1 MNWILNNLETVIF
14 LILVTVGLV
23 SFLLKKGNI
32 QKLLVYICL
41 EAEKRFG
48 SKTGQIKLR
57 FVYDWFMG
65 KFPFM
70 SALISFEEFSKMV
83 DKALE
88 EMEHLINTNM
98 AVYSYITGKGEK

>member
-1 MNWILNNLETVIF
+1 MNWILNNLEIVIF

-41 EAEKRFG
+41 EAERRFG

-57 FVYDWFMG
+57 HVYDWFMG

-70 SALISFEEFSKMV
+70 SVLISFKQFSKMV
-83 DKALE
+83 DIALK
-88 EMEHLINTNM
+88 EMEKSIKDNP
-98 AVYSYITGKGEK
+98 AIAKYVGRGDK

>member
-1 MNWILNNLETVIF
+1 MIF

-23 SFLLKKGNI
+23 SFLLKKGNV

-41 EAEKRFG
+41 EAERRFG

-57 FVYDWFMG
+57 YVYDWFIT

-70 SALISFEEFSKMV
+70 SVLISFDQFSKMV
-83 DKALE
+83 DTALE
-88 EMEHLINTNM
+88 EMEHLISTNF
-98 AVYSYITGKGEK
+98 AISDYVGRGDK

>member
-1 MNWILNNLETVIF
+1 MNWILNNLEIVIF
-14 LILVTVGLV
+14 LILVTVGSV

-88 EMEHLINTNM
+88 EMEKQIKSNAAIFNY
-98 AVYSYITGKGEK
+98 VTGKGEK

>member
-1 MNWILNNLETVIF
+1 MEWILNNLEIVIF
-14 LILVTVGLV
+14 LILVILGLV
-23 SFLLKKGNI
+23 SYLLKKGNL

-57 FVYDWFMG
+57 YVYDWFMT

-88 EMEHLINTNM
+88 EMEHLITTND
-98 AVYSYITGKGEK
+98 AIFRYVNRQ

>member
-1 MNWILNNLETVIF
+1 MNWILNNLDVVIF
-14 LILVTVGLV
+14 LILVILGLI
-23 SFLLKKGNI
+23 SYLSKKGNI
-32 QKLLVYICL
+32 QKLLVYICM

-57 FVYDWFMG
+57 YVYDWFMT

-70 SALISFEEFSKMV
+70 SLLISFEEFSKMV

-88 EMEHLINTNM
+88 EMQHLIETND
-98 AVYSYITGKGEK
+98 AVSKYVNKA

>member
-1 MNWILNNLETVIF
+1 MEWILNNLEIVIF
-14 LILVTVGLV
+14 LILVILGLV
-23 SFLLKKGNI
+23 SYLCKKGNL

-57 FVYDWFMG
+57 YVYDWFMT

-88 EMEHLINTNM
+88 EMEHLITTND
-98 AVYSYITGKGEK
+98 AIFRYVNRQ

>member
-1 MNWILNNLETVIF
+1 MEWILNNLEIVIF
-14 LILVTVGLV
+14 LILVILGLV
-23 SFLLKKGNI
+23 SYLCKKGNL

-57 FVYDWFMG
+57 YVYDWFMT

-70 SALISFEEFSKMV
+70 SVLISFEEFSKMV

-88 EMEHLINTNM
+88 EMEHLITTND
-98 AVYSYITGKGEK
+98 AIFRYVNRQ

>member
-1 MNWILNNLETVIF
+1 MEWILNNLEIVIF

-41 EAEKRFG
+41 EAERRFG

-57 FVYDWFMG
+57 YVYDWFMG

-70 SALISFEEFSKMV
+70 SALISFEEFGKMV

-88 EMEHLINTNM
+88 EMEKLIKSNPAIFNY
-98 AVYSYITGKGEK
+98 VTGKGEK

>member
-1 MNWILNNLETVIF
+1 MMKLILNNLEIVIF
-14 LILVTVGLV
+14 LILVILGLV
-23 SFLLKKGNI
+23 SYLCKKGNL

-57 FVYDWFMG
+57 YVYDWFMT

-70 SALISFEEFSKMV
+70 SVLISFEEFSKMV

-88 EMEHLINTNM
+88 EMEHLITTND
-98 AVYSYITGKGEK
+98 AIFRYVNRQ

>member
-1 MNWILNNLETVIF
+1 MMKLILNNLDVVIF
-14 LILVTVGLV
+14 LILVILGLV
-23 SFLLKKGNI
+23 SYLAKKGNL

-57 FVYDWFMG
+57 YVYDWFIT

-70 SALISFEEFSKMV
+70 SVLISFDEFSKMV

-88 EMEHLINTNM
+88 EMEHLITTNE
-98 AVYSYITGKGEK
+98 AVFKYVNRS

>member
-23 SFLLKKGNI
+23 SFLLKKGNV

-41 EAEKRFG
+41 EAERRFG

-57 FVYDWFMG
+57 YVYDWFIT
-65 KFPFM
+65 KFPIM
-70 SALISFEEFSKMV
+70 SVLISFDQFSKMV
-83 DKALE
+83 DTALE
-88 EMEHLINTNM
+88 EMEHLISTNF
-98 AVYSYITGKGEK
+98 AISDYVGRGDK

>member
-1 MNWILNNLETVIF
+1 MMNLILNNLDVVIF
-14 LILVTVGLV
+14 LILVILGLV
-23 SFLLKKGNI
+23 SYLSKKGNI
-32 QKLLVYICL
+32 QKLLVYICM

-57 FVYDWFMG
+57 YVYDWFMT

-70 SALISFEEFSKMV
+70 SLLISFEEFSKMV

-88 EMEHLINTNM
+88 EMQHLIETND
-98 AVYSYITGKGEK
+98 AVSKYVNKT